1 QRASEEQDGRPSVL
15 GQHEVEDPA
24 LPGGDGCLV
33 EDDEAHGP
41 PRLPE
46 RRKAEGGAEI
56 GGADGV
62 VPSLDQLR
70 AQQRAG
76 PLVRQDEED
85 DGRKAQSSS
94 TRNFAV
100 MVSDRSQVT
109 RPAERATLIGRNR
122 RRSPPAIRI
131 TSRPS
136 RTIRC
141 RSSGVSPMV
150 LYAVGTR
157 LPSVS
162 KTAYPICPQPPFL
175 RTASTT
181 LAFSAGSFDSGRS
194 LPLSGSVPTAPMP

>member
-1 QRASEEQDGRPSVL
+1 VL
-15 GQHEVEDPA
+15 GQHEIEDPA
-24 LPGGDGCLV
+24 LLGGGDGRLV

-76 PLVRQDEED
+76 PVVRQDEED
-85 DGRKAQSSS
+85 DRGKAQSSS

-100 MVSDRSQVT
+100 MVSDTSQVT

-122 RRSPPAIRI
+122 LRSPPAIKI

-136 RTIRC
+136 AWTMSR
-141 RSSGVSPMV
+141 RSSGPSPTV
-150 LYAVGTR
+150 L
-157 LPSVS
+157 
-162 KTAYPICPQPPFL
+162 
-175 RTASTT
+175 
-181 LAFSAGSFDSGRS
+181 
-194 LPLSGSVPTAPMP
+194 